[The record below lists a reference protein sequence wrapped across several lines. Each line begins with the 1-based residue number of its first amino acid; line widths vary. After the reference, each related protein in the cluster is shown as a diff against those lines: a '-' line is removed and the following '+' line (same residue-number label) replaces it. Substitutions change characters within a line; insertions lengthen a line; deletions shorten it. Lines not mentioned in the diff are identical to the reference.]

1 VTGVQTCALPICSAS
16 FRDLD
21 RVEEIYRRSLSGDE
35 GEVAAPPLSPG
46 DSPVPHATLVRLWHA
61 VSRTL
66 SSLVPTAE
74 PSGSLFVAEDG
85 HGEIIGFIQA
95 NGVPGQPKAW
105 HVINLC
111 AVAEGRIHAAGA
123 RMLTHLVNQGMQHG
137 VTRFSVRLPLHH
149 PLVGLF
155 LEEGFT
161 QYATEQILYRDHPG
175 SPQLVSGRDPGLLRP
190 ARGEDR
196 GGIHLL
202 YLRTTPSHVA
212 NIEGP
217 SLKAWQA
224 SFQQGWM
231 ARIGRDDVRHLV
243 AERPGIVAWVGLR
256 PATPVRPTLMA
267 LLCDGSDPSLR
278 EEFVD
283 AALAQVPPGPVSCA
297 LRHYDSELIRS
308 LQRRGFAIYGTQ
320 LLLVRDLAIK
330 MRVPARAR
338 REKKPVLMPA
348 GLVRSAGSLPGVR
361 FRVLSTPSPRSSPSS
376 PT

>member
-1 VTGVQTCALPICSAS
+1 MNVRTAS

-21 RVEEIYRRSLSGDE
+21 RVEEIYRRSSAA
-35 GEVAAPPLSPG
+35 GEPDTGAPPSLSTG
-46 DSPVPHATLVRLWHA
+46 DSPVPHATLLRLWYA

-74 PSGSLFVAEDG
+74 PSAHLFVAEEADG
-85 HGEIIGFIQA
+85 EVIGFIQA

-105 HVINLC
+105 HIINLC
-111 AVAEGRIHAAGA
+111 AVAEGRIHAAGG
-123 RMLTHLVNQGMQHG
+123 RLVTHLVNQGMQHG

-149 PLVGLF
+149 TLVGLF
-155 LEEGFT
+155 LEEGFS
-161 QYATEQILYRDHPG
+161 QYATEQILYRDDPA
-175 SPQLVSGRDPGLLRP
+175 PQLHAEGCSGLLRP

-212 NIEGP
+212 NVEGP

-231 ARIGRDDVRHLV
+231 ARIGRDDVRHFVVHRL
-243 AERPGIVAWVGLR
+243 GIEAWVGIR

-267 LLCDGSDPSLR
+267 LLCDGSDPALR
-278 EEFVD
+278 EDFVD

-320 LLLVRDLAIK
+320 LLLVRDLALK

-338 REKKPVLMPA
+338 REKKPLLVPA
-348 GLVRSAGSLPGVR
+348 GLVRSAGGMPAVPL
-361 FRVLSTPSPRSSPSS
+361 RVLVNAPQPRRSPSS
-376 PT
+376 LA

>member
-1 VTGVQTCALPICSAS
+1 MHVRSAS

-21 RVEEIYRRSLSGDE
+21 RVEEIHRRSFA
-35 GEVAAPPLSPG
+35 AAPPLSPG
-46 DSPVPHATLVRLWHA
+46 DSPVPAATLLRVWYA

-74 PSGSLFVAEDG
+74 PSGSLFVAEDPG
-85 HGEIIGFIQA
+85 GEIVGFIQA

-111 AVAEGRIHAAGA
+111 VTGEGRIHATGA
-123 RMLTHLVNQGMQHG
+123 RLLTHLCNQGMEHG
-137 VTRFSVRLPLHH
+137 VTRFSVRLPVDH

-155 LEEGFT
+155 LEEGFS
-161 QYATEQILYRDHPG
+161 QYATEQILYRD
-175 SPQLVSGRDPGLLRP
+175 DPVEGWPRRSARAAGLLRP

-196 GGIHLL
+196 GRIHLL

-212 NIEGP
+212 NVEGP

-231 ARIGRDDVRHLV
+231 ARIGRDDVRHSV
-243 AERPGIVAWVGLR
+243 VERAGGIAAWVGVR
-256 PATPVRPTLMA
+256 PATAVRPSLMA

-278 EEFVD
+278 EDFVD
-283 AALAQVPPGPVSCA
+283 AALAQVLPGPVSCV

-308 LQRRGFAIYGTQ
+308 LQHRGFAIYGTQ
-320 LLLVRDLAIK
+320 LLMVRDLAIK
-330 MRVPARAR
+330 VRVPAHAR
-338 REKKPVLMPA
+338 REKKPVLVPA
-348 GLVRSAGSLPGVR
+348 GLVRSAGGLRGTSL
-361 FRVLSTPSPRSSPSS
+361 RVVTTASSRSSPSS
-376 PT
+376 PA

>member
-1 VTGVQTCALPICSAS
+1 MNVRNAS

-21 RVEEIYRRSLSGDE
+21 RVEEIYRRSLA
-35 GEVAAPPLSPG
+35 GEPDDSAAPPLSPG
-46 DSPVPHATLVRLWHA
+46 DSPVPHATLLRVWYA

-66 SSLVPTAE
+66 SSLVPTSE
-74 PSGSLFVAEDG
+74 PSGNLFVAEDS
-85 HGEIIGFIQA
+85 HGDIVGFIQA

-105 HVINLC
+105 HIINLC
-111 AVAEGRIHAAGA
+111 AIADGHVHAAAAG
-123 RMLTHLVNQGMQHG
+123 LVTHLINQGFQHG

-149 PLVGLF
+149 PMVGLF
-155 LEEGFT
+155 LEEGFS
-161 QYATEQILYRDHPG
+161 QYATEQILYRDDPAP
-175 SPQLVSGRDPGLLRP
+175 PQVVVNGRAAGLLRP

-196 GGIHLL
+196 GAIHLL

-243 AERPGIVAWVGLR
+243 VERAGVEAWAGLR
-256 PATPVRPTLMA
+256 PASPVRPTLMA

-278 EEFVD
+278 EDFVD
-283 AALAQVPPGPVSCA
+283 AVLAQIPPGPVSCA
-297 LRHYDSELIRS
+297 LRHYDSELIRT
-308 LQRRGFAIYGTQ
+308 LQRRGFAVYGTQ

-338 REKKPVLMPA
+338 REKKPVLVPA
-348 GLVRSAGSLPGVR
+348 GLVRSAGGVSATTL
-361 FRVLSTPSPRSSPSS
+361 RVLTSASPTRSSPSS
-376 PT
+376 LA

>member
-1 VTGVQTCALPICSAS
+1 MNVRTAS

-21 RVEEIYRRSLSGDE
+21 RVEEIYRRSCASQSETGN
-35 GEVAAPPLSPG
+35 APPLNPG
-46 DSPVPHATLVRLWHA
+46 DSPVPHATLVRLWSA

-74 PSGSLFVAEDG
+74 PSGNLFVAEDA

-111 AVAEGRIHAAGA
+111 ADAQGRVSAVGTRLI
-123 RMLTHLVNQGMQHG
+123 THLCNQGFEHG
-137 VTRFSVRLPLHH
+137 VTRFSVRLTLNH

-155 LEEGFT
+155 LEEGFS
-161 QYATEQILYRDHPG
+161 QYATEQILYRDDPA
-175 SPQLVSGRDPGLLRP
+175 PQVVSGGGGHHLLRP
-190 ARGEDR
+190 AKNEDR

-202 YLRTTPSHVA
+202 YLRTTPSHIA
-212 NIEGP
+212 NVEGP

-231 ARIGRDDVRHLV
+231 ARIGRDDVRHMV
-243 AERPGIVAWVGLR
+243 VERAGIEAWVGVRAATAVR
-256 PATPVRPTLMA
+256 PALMA
-267 LLCDGSDPSLR
+267 LLCDGSDPGLR
-278 EEFVD
+278 EDFVD
-283 AALAQVPPGPVSCA
+283 AALAQVPPGPVSCS

-330 MRVPARAR
+330 VRVPARSR
-338 REKKPVLMPA
+338 REKKPLLVPA
-348 GLVRSAGSLPGVR
+348 GLVRSAGAHL
-361 FRVLSTPSPRSSPSS
+361 RVLTVPRRRSPSS
-376 PT
+376 LA

>member
-1 VTGVQTCALPICSAS
+1 MNVRSAS

-21 RVEEIYRRSLSGDE
+21 RVEEIYRRSYA
-35 GEVAAPPLSPG
+35 GEPHAAAAPPLSPG
-46 DSPVPHATLVRLWHA
+46 DSPVPHATLLRLWHA

-74 PSGSLFVAEDG
+74 PSATLFVAEDAD
-85 HGEIIGFIQA
+85 GEIVGFIQA
-95 NGVPGQPKAW
+95 HGVPGQPKAW

-111 AVAEGRIHAAGA
+111 TVAEGRIHAAGE
-123 RMLTHLVNQGMQHG
+123 RLLTHLVNQGMQHG

-155 LEEGFT
+155 LGEGFS
-161 QYATEQILYRDHPG
+161 QYATEQILYRDDLAA
-175 SPQLVSGRDPGLLRP
+175 SPPVLAGRAAGLLRP
-190 ARGEDR
+190 ARGDDR

-212 NIEGP
+212 NVEGP

-243 AERPGIVAWVGLR
+243 VERLGIEAWVGVR
-256 PATPVRPTLMA
+256 PATPVRPSLMA
-267 LLCDGSDPSLR
+267 LLCDGSDPGLR
-278 EEFVD
+278 EDFVD

-320 LLLVRDLAIK
+320 LLLVRDLAIR
-330 MRVPARAR
+330 MRVPARVR
-338 REKKPVLMPA
+338 RENKPVLVPA
-348 GLVRSAGSLPGVR
+348 GLVHSAGGMSRGPL
-361 FRVLSTPSPRSSPSS
+361 RVLTNAPQPRSSPSS
-376 PT
+376 LA

>member
-1 VTGVQTCALPICSAS
+1 MNVRSAS

-21 RVEEIYRRSLSGDE
+21 RVEEIYRRSSA
-35 GEVAAPPLSPG
+35 GEPDASAAPPLSPG
-46 DSPVPHATLVRLWHA
+46 DSPVPHAPLLRLWHA

-74 PSGSLFVAEDG
+74 PSATLLVVEDSN
-85 HGEIIGFIQA
+85 GEIVGFIQA

-111 AVAEGRIHAAGA
+111 TVADGSIHEAGE
-123 RMLTHLVNQGMQHG
+123 RLLTHLVNQGMQHG

-155 LEEGFT
+155 LEEGFS
-161 QYATEQILYRDHPG
+161 QYATEQILYRDDPAA
-175 SPQLVSGRDPGLLRP
+175 SPQALAGRASGLLRP
-190 ARGEDR
+190 ARGDDR

-212 NIEGP
+212 NVEGP

-231 ARIGRDDVRHLV
+231 ARIGRDDVRHMV
-243 AERPGIVAWVGLR
+243 VERLGIEAWVGVR
-256 PATPVRPTLMA
+256 PATPVRPSLMA
-267 LLCDGSDPSLR
+267 LLCDGSDPGLR
-278 EEFVD
+278 EDFVD
-283 AALAQVPPGPVSCA
+283 AALAQVPAGPVSCA

-338 REKKPVLMPA
+338 RESKPVLVPA
-348 GLVRSAGSLPGVR
+348 GLVHSAGGMSRVPL
-361 FRVLSTPSPRSSPSS
+361 RVLTNAPQPRSSPSS
-376 PT
+376 LA